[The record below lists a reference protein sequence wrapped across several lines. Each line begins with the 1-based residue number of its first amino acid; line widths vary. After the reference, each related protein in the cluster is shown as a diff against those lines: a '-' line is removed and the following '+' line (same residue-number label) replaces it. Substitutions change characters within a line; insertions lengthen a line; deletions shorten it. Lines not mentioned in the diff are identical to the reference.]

1 MGARIRSDLE
11 GTVYLQTG
19 GPSGP
24 VVLVAGDK
32 VPDGLEVG
40 AHLLDPDDGPVV
52 LKGAELEVALEAAGL
67 SKAGTADEKRARLA
81 EAEAVVPD
89 SSDAGGA

>member
-1 MGARIRSDLE
+1 MGARIRPDLD
-11 GTVYLQTG
+11 GTVYLHTG

-24 VVLVAGDK
+24 VVLAAGDE

-40 AHLLDPDDGPVV
+40 VHLLEPEDGPVV
-52 LKGAELEVALEAAGL
+52 LKGAELEAALDEAGL

-81 EAEAVVPD
+81 EPA
-89 SSDAGGA
+89 

>member
-1 MGARIRSDLE
+1 MGARIRDDLD
-11 GTVYLQTG
+11 GTVYLHTG

-32 VPDGLEVG
+32 VPDGVEVG
-40 AHLLDPDDGPVV
+40 AHLLGPEDGPVV
-52 LKGAELEVALEAAGL
+52 LKGEQLEAALEAAGL

-81 EAEAVVPD
+81 EAEATSPA
-89 SSDAGGA
+89 SDAGGP